1 MRANVEES
9 GSAGEAA
16 PAEFVQSLERGLA
29 GIRACGP
36 GRSRLT
42 LSEVAVA
49 TGLTPAT
56 ARRFLLTLQALGY
69 VAGDKR
75 HFTLKP
81 RMLELGYAYL
91 ASLPWWR
98 HAQTVA
104 ERIGGEAGQ
113 PCAVGVLDGDA
124 VVFVAYTSAT
134 RLPLAGRSIGTRLPA
149 YAAAVGR
156 VLLAGLPR
164 AQLDSYLASHPRP
177 ALTPL
182 TVTDEP
188 ELRRMLQ
195 DVSELGYSFS
205 SQDLEIGLASLGVA
219 VRDRGGA
226 VFAGLSVSFGS
237 ATLSR
242 AEALQRY
249 RPVLESGATEIAEH
263 FAT

>member
-1 MRANVEES
+1 MWANVEDLAN
-9 GSAGEAA
+9 GDEAA
-16 PAEFVQSLERGLA
+16 PVEFVQSLERGLA
-29 GIRACGP
+29 VIRAFGP
-36 GRSRLT
+36 GKSRLT
-42 LSEVAVA
+42 LSEVAA
-49 TGLTPAT
+49 TTGLTPAT
-56 ARRFLLTLQALGY
+56 ARRFLITLRTLGY
-69 VAGDKR
+69 VASDKR

-81 RMLELGYAYL
+81 KMLELGYAYL

-149 YAAAVGR
+149 YAAAIGR
-156 VLLAGLPR
+156 VLLAALPR
-164 AQLDSYLASHPRP
+164 EQLDSYLASHPRP

-182 TVTDEP
+182 TVTEED
-188 ELRRMLQ
+188 ELRLVLR
-195 DVSELGYSFS
+195 DVSDLSYSFS
-205 SQDLEIGLASLGVA
+205 SQDLEIGLASLGVS

-226 VFAGLSVSFGS
+226 VLAGLSISFSS

-242 AEALQRY
+242 TEALQRY
-249 RPVLESGATEIAEH
+249 RVILESGAAEIAEH